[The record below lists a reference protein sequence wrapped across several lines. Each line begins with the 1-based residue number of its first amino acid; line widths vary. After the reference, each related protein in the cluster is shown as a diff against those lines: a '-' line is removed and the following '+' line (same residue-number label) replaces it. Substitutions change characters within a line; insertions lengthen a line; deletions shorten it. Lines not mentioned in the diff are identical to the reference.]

1 MVITWWWLW
10 LLFMFV
16 FIVSPMSYGWGYRR
30 WGPPYPRYVQR
41 RRSERAARDFG
52 SVPFD
57 HHAWGW
63 GGDVIW
69 IILIF
74 WIFWFFWFGAAF
86 WRR

>member
-1 MVITWWWLW
+1 MVVAW

-16 FIVSPMSYGWGYRR
+16 FIVSPMSYGWGCRR

-41 RRSERAARDFG
+41 RRSERGARDVG